1 MANYRKSLIVA
12 MTSCC
17 YLDERPVNE
26 IERNLAEAFM
36 RGGKDEEIRVRD
48 DYAEKQRQGMKNNI
62 EYLKQAQQDGKVKR
76 KEAFKI
82 MMEKVKKE
90 KVELIERKQKLEDEI
105 CVMEEFNLMRP
116 YKLNEI
122 AKIDTEMKAITF
134 KELLEKDED
143 CPEGLKPYGAD
154 GKSYMR
160 KFLEDKESGEIFN
173 SRVRKENE
181 AQRAPRIIVA
191 DPDFRVQRVERQQN
205 AEREAGVNGVKAGGI
220 IPAVKP
226 QERSRSNDSNGSQGS
241 GGAVSGTDSES
252 EMDFK
257 GK

>member
-1 MANYRKSLIVA
+1 
-12 MTSCC
+12 
-17 YLDERPVNE
+17 
-26 IERNLAEAFM
+26 
-36 RGGKDEEIRVRD
+36 
-48 DYAEKQRQGMKNNI
+48 
-62 EYLKQAQQDGKVKR
+62 
-76 KEAFKI
+76 

-181 AQRAPRIIVA
+181 AQRAPRVIVA
-191 DPDFRVQRVERQQN
+191 DPDFRVQRVERQ
-205 AEREAGVNGVKAGGI
+205 
-220 IPAVKP
+220 
-226 QERSRSNDSNGSQGS
+226 
-241 GGAVSGTDSES
+241 
-252 EMDFK
+252 
-257 GK
+257 